1 MSYPKSKHY
10 KITPAG
16 SGSSGGGVPGGADK
30 SIQINNA
37 GAFGGSDATLD
48 VNGFTLINLSALGG
62 LKTARSKYQHYDR
75 ILGHEVA
82 VPVTGFNNTAI
93 LAAEIPDDATVTLEI
108 TWNVQR
114 WDGNTGHGGK
124 LISTWRKTAGVL
136 TKVGDQEVGVSN
148 NTGDVITVGT
158 AATGGG
164 DLQFTWS
171 RAGIQSYYYGVHA
184 FVNVLHL

>member
-1 MSYPKSKHY
+1 MSFPKSKHY
-10 KITPAG
+10 KITPGG
-16 SGSSGGGVPGGADK
+16 SGSSGGGGVPGGADK

-48 VNGFTLINLSALGG
+48 VNGFTLINLSPLGG

-82 VPVTGFNNTAI
+82 VPITAFNNTAI
-93 LAAEIPDDATVTLEI
+93 LAAEIPDDATVILEI

-136 TKVGDQEVGVSN
+136 SKVGDQPVGVSN
-148 NTGDVITVGT
+148 NTGDTITV
-158 AATGGG
+158 ATVDSAGNI
-164 DLQFTWS
+164 QFTWS